1 LLDWYLMEEVV
12 FLVLTLLGASAR
24 VEDLEIP
31 EVLAHLAAV
40 AVVGLPVVL
49 QRAVEV
55 VMVAEVAVLLAVLVA
70 QPEVGLR
77 VLVVHR
83 LYRFHTLGLKT

>member
-1 LLDWYLMEEVV
+1 MEEVV
-12 FLVLTLLGASAR
+12 FLVLILLEVMAR

-40 AVVGLPVVL
+40 AVVGLLLLP
-49 QRAVEV
+49 QRAGEV
-55 VMVAEVAVLLAVLVA
+55 VTAVAVAALLAVLLAGVGL
-70 QPEVGLR
+70 GLR

>member
-12 FLVLTLLGASAR
+12 FLVLILLEVMAR
-24 VEDLEIP
+24 VEDPETP

-40 AVVGLPVVL
+40 AVVGLPVVP
-49 QRAVEV
+49 QRAGEV
-55 VMVAEVAVLLAVLVA
+55 VTAAVAVVLLAVLVA
-70 QPEVGLR
+70 RLGLGLR